1 MHWMPM
7 IALLTTN
14 ADLAKELT
22 ELLRGHAL
30 QAREIKPVGKASLEA
45 LYAPDVVAVVVDGTV
60 PVLPDHAWLDL
71 LTSLGR
77 RVPVVVMGT
86 ADQARG
92 LGHHA
97 AALGSVTWLTN
108 PSPVDILAVLQA
120 CGAIGLDNRK
130 VNRESIPTYNPQ
142 VPLHMLQNNHALSLM
157 VVDVSSFR
165 KIAIEY
171 GTEAYLRMQECFSQ
185 LLFDLWGQPGC
196 FRASDILCRRSLH
209 SNFYY
214 IFLEQSRSAS
224 AVPAPGALE
233 HLADRLVARLQN
245 AFWGE
250 IFVPPAKRLV
260 PDCIQVVPDI
270 AMGFGTVLYNP
281 CVDALELIEHLLET
295 ATEASKIQLKR
306 SRDRQRELM
315 QTLIQTPG
323 LLEPHYQAVFTLPDL
338 TKEQVDAAHR
348 DQSIKPL
355 RGNLYGF
362 ESLIRV
368 RTHAVEAL
376 FQATGPAYLDPKY
389 LRPDTL
395 FALAHVAKIGLE
407 LDQACLQQAV
417 LNSRQLP
424 GTLLLNI
431 LPRNLYN
438 ISKLQHLI
446 MDRKDLMFE
455 VSETEAINNFDLML
469 KVRQSLEQMQM
480 RIATDDFGRGYSG
493 LEQIIKIKP
502 DLIKLDRSLI
512 QDIHCDLPKQAFVSG
527 LVRAAKISKATILAE
542 GVELWDEAVVLQAM
556 GIDLIQGYLLHRPQA
571 SMVIEMDLEEHPEAL
586 LDSVA

>member
-1 MHWMPM
+1 M
-7 IALLTTN
+7 IVLLTNNHAVAT
-14 ADLAKELT
+14 DLA
-22 ELLRGHAL
+22 ELLREHGL
-30 QAREIKPVGKASLEA
+30 QAREIKPQGKVA
-45 LYAPDVVAVVVDGTV
+45 LDAIYAPDVVAAVVDGSV
-60 PVLPDHAWLDL
+60 SMLPEHAWLDL

-77 RVPVVVMGT
+77 RMPIVVIGT
-86 ADQARG
+86 GEQARMSGHSITG
-92 LGHHA
+92 LGT
-97 AALGSVTWLTN
+97 VTWLTEPN
-108 PSPVDILAVLQA
+108 AVDILAVLQA
-120 CGAIGLDNRK
+120 CGAIGLDSRK
-130 VNRESIPTYNPQ
+130 VNRETIPSYNPQ

-171 GTEAYLRMQECFSQ
+171 GTEAYQRMQECFSH

-196 FRASDILCRRSLH
+196 FRNADILCRRSLN
-209 SNFYY
+209 SNTYY

-233 HLADRLVARLQN
+233 HLADRLVVRLQN

-281 CVDALELIEHLLET
+281 CVDSLELIEQLIEA
-295 ATEASKIQLKR
+295 ATESSRIQLKR

-315 QTLIQTPG
+315 QTLIQTAG

-338 TKEQVDAAHR
+338 TR
-348 DQSIKPL
+348 DIIDEARASKSIKPL
-355 RGNLYGF
+355 RGSLYGF

-376 FQATGPAYLDPKY
+376 FQSSGPAYLDPKY

-417 LNSRQLP
+417 LNSSRLP

-438 ISKLQHLI
+438 IGKLHHLI
-446 MDRKDLMFE
+446 LDRKDLMFE

-493 LEQIIKIKP
+493 LEQIIKLKP

-512 QDIHCDLPKQAFVSG
+512 QDIHIDLPKQAFVSG
-527 LVRAAKISKATILAE
+527 LIRAAKISKATILAE

-556 GIDLIQGYLLHRPQA
+556 GIDLIQGFLLHRPQA
-571 SMVIEMDLEEHPEAL
+571 AMVIEMDLDEQEAVE